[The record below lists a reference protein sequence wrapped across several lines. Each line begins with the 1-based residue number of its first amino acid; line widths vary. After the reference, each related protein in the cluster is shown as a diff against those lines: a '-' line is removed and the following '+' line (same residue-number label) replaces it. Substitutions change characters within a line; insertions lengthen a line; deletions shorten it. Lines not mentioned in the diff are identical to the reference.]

1 MVEVRRKIALSTEI
15 VIVWKSRKI
24 WQANKSRLRRVSQA
38 SAVMRADLS
47 IWLHS
52 ERSDGRAIDDHF
64 TLCGSSEMVSHSSC
78 TCPRKTLSIIDLVVT
93 QHGTTYLAASPSC
106 HAAFFVGCSVL
117 GHEFEP
123 LLLRF
128 LLGLLL
134 GIFAFEELS
143 VIRRHHLLIAA
154 LLCQL
159 SLVLVQVSMVVIHS
173 VDCVTDLDNDAE
185 DHEDASDSKAGNDT
199 DQIGSLELRE
209 ITSTSFLDAEFVS
222 ISLSG
227 Q

>member
-1 MVEVRRKIALSTEI
+1 MSRRLFRWLLS
-15 VIVWKSRKI
+15 
-24 WQANKSRLRRVSQA
+24 
-38 SAVMRADLS
+38 
-47 IWLHS
+47 
-52 ERSDGRAIDDHF
+52 F
-64 TLCGSSEMVSHSSC
+64 
-78 TCPRKTLSIIDLVVT
+78 
-93 QHGTTYLAASPSC
+93 
-106 HAAFFVGCSVL
+106 

-173 VDCVTDLDNDAE
+173 VDCVTDLDDDAE

-199 DQIGSLELRE
+199 DQIGSLELRLV
-209 ITSTSFLDAEFVS
+209 TSTSFLDAEFVS